1 MDIIYTQNKVAN
13 ANKQRTLILFT
24 SFLYSV
30 ILTINGLMS
39 LDTTV
44 TRAFKPFSVMLLEA
58 RPRCTRF
65 GSPLSTLH
73 RFIYFQYHL
82 NDYLEIDEN
91 TLHNIHRQLGS
102 QHESIKVNPA
112 NTQP

>member
-73 RFIYFQYHL
+73 RFC
-82 NDYLEIDEN
+82 
-91 TLHNIHRQLGS
+91 
-102 QHESIKVNPA
+102 NPVSPKRLPR
-112 NTQP
+112 NRWEHIT